1 MWNVLL
7 NREATGHSSCQVAIS
22 ALEQS
27 SGCCRYYVL
36 NGPKVVCG
44 QQPIAPCPNVLN
56 SGSVVAP
63 SSECAYLLEYGIES
77 TKFIPSLNPT
87 CLASLQTACSN
98 STYCSPSCLAAI
110 TAAEKHGGCCYAQ
123 YLNGPKALCGQQPI
137 APCSTTVSRGSE
149 GIGFN
154 ILLILFMVAVQRA
167 IY

>member
-1 MWNVLL
+1 MALKAPSLSHRWTPRVLL
-7 NREATGHSSCQVAIS
+7 HCKPVTIASQSASPS
-22 ALEQS
+22 ALCME
-27 SGCCRYYVL
+27 
-36 NGPKVVCG
+36 
-44 QQPIAPCPNVLN
+44 
-56 SGSVVAP
+56 SVFFGKTVD
-63 SSECAYLLEYGIES
+63 Y
-77 TKFIPSLNPT
+77 
-87 CLASLQTACSN
+87 LASSYCGEFGSQNCTWLLLTNSNGTLYSLSACSN

-167 IY
+167 IYWWVMLSLYI

>member
-1 MWNVLL
+1 MKQQDSTLVNAIFTSCI
-7 NREATGHSSCQVAIS
+7 NGSYCSSSCQVAIS

-87 CLASLQTACSN
+87 CLASLQTGN
-98 STYCSPSCLAAI
+98 YCIAECQSFCALYGKCFFWKNGRLPSL
-110 TAAEKHGGCCYAQ
+110 
-123 YLNGPKALCGQQPI
+123 
-137 APCSTTVSRGSE
+137 
-149 GIGFN
+149 
-154 ILLILFMVAVQRA
+154 
-167 IY
+167 